1 MPHLSGVFDEFPEL
15 DKVPVEEILKW
26 LVDKPEIH
34 FLTNYIGNRILYPQA
49 IPLTH
54 KELEIDL
61 AILRAAIKLKPSLV
75 YEPQTNKIII
85 PNSFAQRF
93 PPLSKIARAVVD
105 GLNPKGLHNIFVKE
119 TSQYR
124 LIGSV
129 ISPLNPQKLSS
140 DEKTVIFTGN
150 AIRKA
155 LPLNAVS
162 VIETPATEV
171 KILLGGEEFVAAGGE
186 AGVIIDLR
194 FGGFA

>member
-1 MPHLSGVFDEFPEL
+1 MPHLSGVFDEFADL
-15 DKVPVEEILKW
+15 DKVPVEEVLKW
-26 LVDKPEIH
+26 LSEKPEIH
-34 FLTNYIGNRILYPQA
+34 FLTNYIGNRILYPQT

-75 YEPQTNKIII
+75 YDPQTNKIII
-85 PNSFAQRF
+85 PKVFAERF
-93 PPLSKIARAVVD
+93 PPLSKIARAVID
-105 GLNPKGLHNIFVKE
+105 GLSPKGLHNIFVKE
-119 TSQYR
+119 ANQHR

-140 DEKTVIFTGN
+140 DEKTVVFTGN

-162 VIETPATEV
+162 VIEAPASEV
-171 KILLGGEEFVAAGGE
+171 KMMLGGEEFTAAGGD
-186 AGVIIDLR
+186 AGIIIDLR
-194 FGGFA
+194 YGGFV